1 MVQLIGRP
9 KVLRNIFNVLN
20 FVLIIV
26 CYCREYCVGY
36 TSLSGNTHYRLNTFG
51 IHSQNRPN
59 GPNANRRACVS
70 GRKRELFLSSSDSVS
85 QSEDIDFE
93 SLMEMDIVLFSR
105 ASDKI
110 TDDSE
115 SNSSTSL
122 EIGAIQ
128 EDGSLASLCVW
139 TNESMFGDV
148 DDSENGGS
156 MEFLVDEEAE
166 AVDTNDGVSIKSL
179 LPETVFSYGSRQ
191 VGGGMGPGNPHGELS
206 EMLYYID
213 KQFIVENA
221 VKFEVRPDLEIFW

>member
-20 FVLIIV
+20 IVLIIV

-59 GPNANRRACVS
+59 GPNRRACVS

-105 ASDKI
+105 ASDNNK
-110 TDDSE
+110 DDSE

-139 TNESMFGDV
+139 TNELFGDV

-166 AVDTNDGVSIKSL
+166 VVVINDVSIISL
-179 LPETVFSYGSRQ
+179 LPETDFYYGSRQ

-213 KQFIVENA
+213 KQVIVENA